1 MVFTKMVCLIWSLSE
16 NIFEQISQYSK
27 TQAGIL
33 LQDKHYSFDLDC
45 LSSSLKPLNSLRQPK
60 KWLVEH

>member
-1 MVFTKMVCLIWSLSE
+1 MVCLIWSLSE

-45 LSSSLKPLNSLRQPK
+45 LSSSLKPLN
-60 KWLVEH
+60 